1 MIYSAHRPDGY
12 RGRGD
17 SRLAQVVQNTRR
29 VLSNT
34 QRDFAYDS
42 LRLGRDALGDL
53 AGILVDFAEDL
64 HNGTGIWEAYER
76 YNVEFFGTALPLT
89 TAEGGGP
96 RTGLH
101 PDRFRHFLWVL
112 YPAMID
118 DGLRLSPGHEDLRRM
133 ADASSVFL
141 ADAFSAI
148 PKDSGVRTFLQTP
161 NAHAWDVKRK
171 LLWLGRHSFMF
182 RTMFALYIDEKAD
195 GRADIGHI
203 DDFVCQ
209 ECTQWSGLGA
219 IDILAGVLDIS
230 EDDRKDLR
238 SWYERHASHYK
249 IVSAGHDLIQAVNLV
264 SDQPYRIRINMKRQP
279 FKAGQQVFGSLVPWR
294 GEWYWSGEQMAWD
307 DASHHVDVD
316 ELKQDMKRHSP
327 QIVCRYWKEYEAQVR
342 QRASDLHER
351 MMTYYGKDLIAYPDG
366 LSMAADWQKELRW
379 HWESSPQHEVKEAIE
394 KHGLKEG
401 RTNMNCPKDLL
412 EHTGGLGVFLN
423 PDEGK
428 EIMTH
433 FESLVTGL
441 KRKGDTLTGDQE
453 RTIRGF
459 FDADAVSPRF
469 AKRVLDEYGDESVK
483 TAFFLKGDLP
493 SYWLDHLLRCH
504 KGHFYRKRYPSFSVI

>member
-1 MIYSAHRPDGY
+1 
-12 RGRGD
+12 
-17 SRLAQVVQNTRR
+17 

-34 QRDFAYDS
+34 QQGLAYDS
-42 LRLGRDALGDL
+42 LCLGDDALGDL

-76 YNVEFFGTALPLT
+76 YNVEFFETTLPLT
-89 TAEGGGP
+89 AGEGGGA

-101 PDRFRHFLWVL
+101 ADRFRHFLWVL
-112 YPAMID
+112 YPALI
-118 DGLRLSPGHEDLRRM
+118 DGLVLSPRHEDLGRI

-141 ADAFSAI
+141 SDAFSGV
-148 PKDSGVRTFLQTP
+148 PKDSGVMAFLQTP
-161 NAHAWDVKRK
+161 NSYAWDVKRK

-182 RTMFALYIDEKAD
+182 RTMFARYVDDKAE
-195 GRADIGHI
+195 GRADVAHV

-238 SWYERHASHYK
+238 SWYERHAAPYE
-249 IVSAGHDLIQAVNLV
+249 IVSAGKDSLQAVNLV
-264 SDQPYRIRINMKRQP
+264 SDQPYQIRINMKRHP
-279 FKAGQQVFGSLVPWR
+279 FKAGQLVFGSLVPWR
-294 GEWYWSGEQMAWD
+294 GEWYWSGEQTAWD
-307 DASHHVDVD
+307 DASNVDVD
-316 ELKQDMKRHSP
+316 DLKQDMKRRSP

-342 QRASDLHER
+342 QRSSDLHER
-351 MMTYYGKDLIAYPDG
+351 MIAYYGKDLITYPDG
-366 LSMAADWQKELRW
+366 LSMAADWQKEFRW
-379 HWESSPQHEVKEAIE
+379 HWESKPQHEVQEVIE

-401 RTNMNCPKDLL
+401 RTRMNCPKDLL

-433 FESLVTGL
+433 FASLVTGL
-441 KRKGDTLTGDQE
+441 ERQGEALTDDQE
-453 RTIRGF
+453 HAIRGF
-459 FDADAVSPRF
+459 FDAKAVSPRF
-469 AKRVLDEYGDESVK
+469 VKRVLDEYGDESAR
-483 TAFFLKGDLP
+483 TAFFLRGDLP
-493 SYWLDHLLRCH
+493 SYWLDHLLRRH